1 MKRLLAVLLM
11 VLVTVSLASCGGEMC
26 PEPLDPAEVGHVKV
40 SDAIYSNYLYVIED
54 ESAVRE
60 LTELYNDLRYKPADD
75 VSFVD
80 LLDGTLYMIA
90 YQPVNSGTEEPPL
103 ASVWISPRGYVHFT
117 DYEGEDDPD
126 AGMIVYRLT
135 SDFDEERL
143 KALLKEYNIFD

>member
-26 PEPLDPAEVGHVKV
+26 PEPLDAADVGCITV
-40 SDAIYSNYLYVIED
+40 SDAVYSNYLYVID
-54 ESAVRE
+54 DTQAIAE
-60 LTELYNDLRYKPADD
+60 LTELYNDLRYVQTDEENSL
-75 VSFVD
+75 V
-80 LLDGTLYMIA
+80 LDSTLYMIA
-90 YQPVNSGTEEPPL
+90 YQPVNSGIEEPPL

-143 KALLKEYNIFD
+143 KALLQEYNVFD